1 MEQSA
6 GAESHFLTPTTVD
19 VGMVNGISEAYGN
32 AGLILR
38 VTPPSPEEIA
48 ALPEGSVLIGLLKPF
63 EDKAR
68 LAALNARKITA
79 FSLELLPRISRAQ
92 SMDALS
98 SQASCAG
105 YQCGLIAAARCTK
118 FFPMLTTA
126 AGTIRPAR
134 VLVIGAGVA
143 GLQAIATCKRLGA
156 MVEAYDVRSA
166 AREQIES
173 LGAKFVDTGVSADG
187 AGGYARDLTAEEK
200 AQQTEKLAKA
210 VAMSDVVITT
220 AAIPG
225 KKAPIIITTDMI
237 SRMKYGA
244 IIVDMAAESGGNCAL
259 TQPGEHV
266 IANDVNIHGPLNLPS
281 RMPTHASEL
290 YAKNIYNFISPWIKD
305 GELVFDWSDEVVAG
319 TLLCK
324 DGATVH
330 GKIKQIL
337 EKPDGRPARAL
348 YLHARRLHRLRDH
361 RQGAGH
367 PAHAAD
373 VRFQLHPRRR
383 VVGAM
388 IMLGSAD
395 TPLQQAIGFFAVALG
410 AANAAG
416 GYVVTER
423 MLAMFKKKDGCVM
436 TLPLY
441 VQGAWFP
448 APCSS
453 SRPER
458 HEFAGQCAQ
467 GHRLGRLRHADR
479 HCRHFP
485 RPRPEEHRADGTGA
499 GHRGGGCLDFR
510 QEGQD
515 DRHAADGRH
524 LQRHGRRCGG
534 GDCRHRVRQG
544 ATHST
549 GSRRWACSAR

>member
-1 MEQSA
+1 MQLCIAVVRERAPGESRTALVPETAKKFAALGARLRMEQSA
-6 GAESHFLTPTTVD
+6 AIQSHFLDQDFPD
-19 VGMVNGISEAYGN
+19 VTMVTGITEGYDK
-32 AGLILR
+32 AGLIMR
-38 VTPPSPEEIA
+38 VAPPSPEEIA
-48 ALPEGSVLIGLLKPF
+48 AMPEGSVLIGLLKPF

-187 AGGYARDLTAEEK
+187 AGGYARELTPEEK
-200 AQQTEKLAKA
+200 AAQAEKLAKA
-210 VAMSDVVITT
+210 VAQADVVITT
-220 AAIPG
+220 AAVPG
-225 KKAPIIITTDMI
+225 KKAPVIVTVDMI
-237 SRMKYGA
+237 KRMKYGA

-290 YAKNIYNFISPWIKD
+290 YAKNLYNFLSPWIKD
-305 GELVFDWSDEVVAG
+305 GELAFDWDDDVVAG

-324 DGATVH
+324 DGVTVH
-330 GKIKQIL
+330 PTVKQ
-337 EKPDGRPARAL
+337 
-348 YLHARRLHRLRDH
+348 
-361 RQGAGH
+361 
-367 PAHAAD
+367 
-373 VRFQLHPRRR
+373 V
-383 VVGAM
+383 
-388 IMLGSAD
+388 LGDA
-395 TPLQQAIGFFAVALG
+395 
-410 AANAAG
+410 
-416 GYVVTER
+416 
-423 MLAMFKKKDGCVM
+423 
-436 TLPLY
+436 
-441 VQGAWFP
+441 
-448 APCSS
+448 
-453 SRPER
+453 
-458 HEFAGQCAQ
+458 
-467 GHRLGRLRHADR
+467 
-479 HCRHFP
+479 
-485 RPRPEEHRADGTGA
+485 
-499 GHRGGGCLDFR
+499 
-510 QEGQD
+510 
-515 DRHAADGRH
+515 
-524 LQRHGRRCGG
+524 
-534 GDCRHRVRQG
+534 
-544 ATHST
+544 
-549 GSRRWACSAR
+549 

>member
-1 MEQSA
+1 MQLCIAVVRERAPGESRTALVPETAKKFAALGARLRMEQSA
-6 GAESHFLTPTTVD
+6 AIESHFLDQDFPD
-19 VGMVNGISEAYGN
+19 VTMVTGITEGYTN
-32 AGLILR
+32 AGLIMR
-38 VTPPSPEEIA
+38 VAPPSPEEIA
-48 ALPEGSVLIGLLKPF
+48 AMPEGSVLIGLLKPF

-187 AGGYARDLTAEEK
+187 AGGYARELTAEEK
-200 AQQTEKLAKA
+200 AAQAEKLAKA
-210 VAMSDVVITT
+210 VAQADVVITT
-220 AAIPG
+220 AAVPG
-225 KKAPIIITTDMI
+225 KKAPVIVTVDMI
-237 SRMKYGA
+237 KRMKYGA

-305 GELVFDWSDEVVAG
+305 GELVFDWDDEIVAG

-324 DGATVH
+324 DGVTV
-330 GKIKQIL
+330 
-337 EKPDGRPARAL
+337 
-348 YLHARRLHRLRDH
+348 
-361 RQGAGH
+361 
-367 PAHAAD
+367 
-373 VRFQLHPRRR
+373 
-383 VVGAM
+383 
-388 IMLGSAD
+388 
-395 TPLQQAIGFFAVALG
+395 
-410 AANAAG
+410 NAA
-416 GYVVTER
+416 
-423 MLAMFKKKDGCVM
+423 
-436 TLPLY
+436 
-441 VQGAWFP
+441 
-448 APCSS
+448 
-453 SRPER
+453 
-458 HEFAGQCAQ
+458 
-467 GHRLGRLRHADR
+467 
-479 HCRHFP
+479 
-485 RPRPEEHRADGTGA
+485 
-499 GHRGGGCLDFR
+499 
-510 QEGQD
+510 
-515 DRHAADGRH
+515 
-524 LQRHGRRCGG
+524 
-534 GDCRHRVRQG
+534 VRQIMG
-544 ATHST
+544 DA
-549 GSRRWACSAR
+549 